1 MVAYSGHFCFG
12 GDLSKP
18 SITIAS
24 VDRFYLSFVICLQ
37 LDIALLVQ
45 NSVAIW
51 HCLSELWQ
59 CTQGVTFF
67 VDTVYNT
74 KMFTNQSGRK
84 ESEATWTC
92 RTVTPPC
99 NVNLPH
105 LATQHCISLC
115 TYSTMST
122 KVIDFS
128 VLVWLAYFSSDY
140 SQLTAA
146 PKGLQRKQDSL
157 QAGCPYHCLTDSVKA
172 LKGTISSMLLI
183 WNLLHPTMPSSY
195 NSQYFKITWVNR
207 FQNVNPFWILLQ
219 QEMLGGSSGAKQN

>member
-1 MVAYSGHFCFG
+1 
-12 GDLSKP
+12 
-18 SITIAS
+18 
-24 VDRFYLSFVICLQ
+24 
-37 LDIALLVQ
+37 
-45 NSVAIW
+45 
-51 HCLSELWQ
+51 
-59 CTQGVTFF
+59 
-67 VDTVYNT
+67 
-74 KMFTNQSGRK
+74 MFTNQSGRK

-115 TYSTMST
+115 TYSMMST

-157 QAGCPYHCLTDSVKA
+157 QAGCPYHCLTNSVKT

-195 NSQYFKITWVNR
+195 NSQYFKITWVNW

-219 QEMLGGSSGAKQN
+219 QEMLGGAVVPSRTKTYKTAFGSPPPTYNHTLFISRFPFCHPINSIEALKAEFPTWQRNF